1 MSNASLSVILTTL
14 LLCGCS
20 SFDRATT
27 CPQPPTSLLTPE
39 APLAK
44 PDDAPAKTQPDVL
57 QQYVDDIGR
66 FESLRL
72 RHAQLAGWVVTEC
85 GKD

>member
-1 MSNASLSVILTTL
+1 
-14 LLCGCS
+14 
-20 SFDRATT
+20 
-27 CPQPPTSLLTPE
+27 
-39 APLAK
+39 
-44 PDDAPAKTQPDVL
+44 VL